1 MSHPVDP
8 RRTLRSSRACRP
20 AIVMAITLIAAFAST
35 EAGAKVYRC
44 GNVFQDQPCP
54 EVKVADARPV
64 AQVQVVRD
72 LPECYVNGREAS
84 GRAECINAKATREN
98 QQLASEPKR

>member
-8 RRTLRSSRACRP
+8 RRPRRACRP
-20 AIVMAITLIAAFAST
+20 AIVMAVALVAAFASGT
-35 EAGAKVYRC
+35 ASAKVYRC

-84 GRAECINAKATREN
+84 GRAECINAKAAREN
-98 QQLASEPKR
+98 QQMASEPKR